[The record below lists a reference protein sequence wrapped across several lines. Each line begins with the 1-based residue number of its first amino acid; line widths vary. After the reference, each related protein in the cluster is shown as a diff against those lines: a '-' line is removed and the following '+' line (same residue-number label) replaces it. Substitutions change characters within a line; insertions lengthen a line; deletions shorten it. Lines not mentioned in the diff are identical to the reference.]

1 MTRYEFVLL
10 DADNTLFDFDAAE
23 RKALHDV
30 LRSRGYTPDQA
41 TVAVYLKINTAL
53 WDAFARGEVEQDFLL
68 VERFRRFEQAMGGNH
83 DPAAFN
89 ADYVAGLASH
99 GDLIPGALELC
110 RRLSKL
116 GCTLAI
122 VTNGAAIAQRG
133 RYDAS
138 PLRKFIPHLFI
149 SQELGARKPDPL
161 FFDQVCRKLGISDR
175 SRAVVVGDNLDSDI
189 LGGNRAGID
198 TIWYNP
204 HGAPRSGSA
213 RPTYAAADFD
223 TVAALISGNIYKEFE
238 SK

>member
-30 LRSRGYTPDQA
+30 LCSRGYTPDSA
-41 TVAVYLKINTAL
+41 TVNTYLSINTAL

-68 VERFRRFEQAMGGNH
+68 VERFRQFEHSMGGNH

-89 ADYVAGLASH
+89 ADYLAGLASH

-110 RRLSKL
+110 RHLSAR

-122 VTNGAAIAQRG
+122 ITNGATAAQRG
-133 RYDAS
+133 RYAAS
-138 PLRKFIPHLFI
+138 PIREYVPHLFI
-149 SQELGARKPDPL
+149 SQELGVGKPDPL
-161 FFDQVCRKLGISDR
+161 FFDHVCRKLGILDR
-175 SRAVVVGDNLDSDI
+175 SRAVVVGDNLASDI
-189 LGGNRAGID
+189 LGGNQARID

-204 HGAPRSGSA
+204 HGAPRSGNA
-213 RPTYAAADFD
+213 RPTYTAADFE
-223 TVAALISGNIYKEFE
+223 TVEAVISGKINKEFE
-238 SK
+238 

>member
-41 TVAVYLKINTAL
+41 TVDTYQNINTAL

-68 VERFRRFEQAMGGNH
+68 VERFRRFERAMGGSH
-83 DPAAFN
+83 DPVAFN
-89 ADYVAGLASH
+89 ADYLAGLASH

-110 RRLSKL
+110 RRLSTL

-122 VTNGAAIAQRG
+122 VTNGATVAQRG

-138 PLRKFIPHLFI
+138 PLREFIPHLFI

-161 FFDQVCRKLGISDR
+161 FFDLVCRKLDLSDR
-175 SRAVVVGDNLDSDI
+175 TRAVIVGDNLDSDI

-204 HGAPRSGSA
+204 HGAPLSGTA
-213 RPTYAAADFD
+213 RPTYTAEDFG
-223 TVAALISGNIYKEFE
+223 TVLAVISGNINEEY
-238 SK
+238 S